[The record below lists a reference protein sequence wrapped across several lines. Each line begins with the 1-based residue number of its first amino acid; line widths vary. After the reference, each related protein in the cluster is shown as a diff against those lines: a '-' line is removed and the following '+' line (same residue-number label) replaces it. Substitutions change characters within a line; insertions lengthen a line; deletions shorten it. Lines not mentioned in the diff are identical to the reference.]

1 MAHQGSFGELW
12 KCLTEE
18 CKIHDSEDE
27 IPCCGPCHMAKIKR
41 KQMSLTN
48 HALLRKLCF
57 DSQHILTDLLKSH
70 LPVKV
75 KESLRDVKGNL
86 LDIQEILG
94 IYALIGV
101 DTDTI
106 DEIQSESKEVK

>member
-1 MAHQGSFGELW
+1 MSKHKVSFGELW

-18 CKIHDSEDE
+18 CKIQDDEGE
-27 IPCCGPCHMAKIKR
+27 IPCCGPCYMAKIKR
-41 KQMSLTN
+41 KQIRLTN

-86 LDIQEILG
+86 LHIQEILG

-106 DEIQSESKEVK
+106 EDVQSKPEE